1 MIQVEHLSKN
11 FANVQAVRDI
21 SFQVEKGKIWG
32 FLGPNGAG
40 KTTTM
45 RILTGYLP
53 PNQGQ
58 ARINGIDVS
67 GDLKSVKGM
76 VGYLPEM
83 VPVYSDLTVKEFL
96 RFVAELY
103 GIDRKKI
110 RFAIERVVEKTN
122 LQKVYG
128 RLIKNISRGYRQRLG
143 LAQAIIHE
151 PQVLILDEPTI
162 GLDPAQ
168 IIEIREMIRSF
179 RDSATVIL
187 SSHILAEIT
196 QVCDGAVIIK
206 EGRLMATLTREEWGK
221 NLEIVTV
228 GMAGGSDL
236 ERPAPGVSRHQR
248 GQGRGPAPEDRIQG
262 DLERLQ
268 PDHQVPDRKRHP
280 HQGDQGRAGSAV
292 HEDHPRRGWED
303 VMRDIWTITKK
314 ELKSFLYSPI
324 AYILTAF
331 FLLVSGFF
339 FYNILAW
346 ANDQTMRMMQS
357 GQRHGAASTSTR
369 CSLSR
374 SSTT

>member
-11 FANVQAVRDI
+11 FADVQAVRDI

-53 PNQGQ
+53 PNEGQ

-67 GDLKSVKGM
+67 SDLKSVKGM

-83 VPVYSDLTVKEFL
+83 VPAYSDLTVKEFL

-103 GIDRKKI
+103 GIDKKKI
-110 RFAIERVVEKTN
+110 RFAIDRVVEKTN

-143 LAQAIIHE
+143 IAQAIIHE

-228 GMAGGSDL
+228 GMAGGIDWSDL
-236 ERPAPGVSRHQR
+236 RQAFPVISEVRAE
-248 GQGRGPAPEDRIQG
+248 GPLLKIEFKETLNDYNKIIKYLIEKDIRIKEIKAGLEALYMKIILAED
-262 DLERLQ
+262 
-268 PDHQVPDRKRHP
+268 
-280 HQGDQGRAGSAV
+280 GRAS
-292 HEDHPRRGWED
+292 
-303 VMRDIWTITKK
+303 
-314 ELKSFLYSPI
+314 
-324 AYILTAF
+324 
-331 FLLVSGFF
+331 
-339 FYNILAW
+339 
-346 ANDQTMRMMQS
+346 
-357 GQRHGAASTSTR
+357 
-369 CSLSR
+369 
-374 SSTT
+374 